1 MNIGIDFGGSH
12 IAIGIVDKDYNI
24 LDKKEHNWLPEE
36 KENMP
41 QTVEYYAKKFVK
53 EITQE
58 NSNYKI
64 EKIGIGFPSGDI
76 KEGIIRKYN
85 TKIDFSK
92 ILSKFN
98 LPVHVNNDVKCSATC
113 EKNLGSLKKYENC
126 IFMTLGTG
134 IGGAYFYKNELV
146 KPNTNPGMEIGHMII
161 ETNGKVCQCG
171 RKGCFEAYASMN
183 SFRRKVAELY
193 NIDRVTSNILFDLM
207 EKEEKIPQLNK
218 IIDEYI
224 YYLSIGIGNL
234 IRIFEPEAISIGG
247 SFSYYQ
253 SVFIE
258 KLKEKLKEDFK
269 DKKIPEILIAK
280 YENDAGIIGATMLE

>member
-1 MNIGIDFGGSH
+1 MNIGVDFGGSH

-113 EKNLGSLKKYENC
+113 EKNLGSLKKYDNC

-183 SFRRKVAELY
+183 SFRKKIAELY

>member
-113 EKNLGSLKKYENC
+113 EKNLGSLKKYDNC

-183 SFRRKVAELY
+183 SFRKKIAELY

>member
-76 KEGIIRKYN
+76 KEGIIRKYD

-183 SFRRKVAELY
+183 SFRKKIAELY